1 MQEER
6 VSELEDMSVK
16 VSNLKKKDKDKKNEE
31 GFWDH
36 IRKANMQVISTPEGE
51 KNDTEA

>member
-1 MQEER
+1 MLQSEEGQR
-6 VSELEDMSVK
+6 V
-16 VSNLKKKDKDKKNEE
+16 KKNEE
-31 GFWDH
+31 GLWDR